1 MEVFKQLKEF
11 YWSEKKYLFGS
22 IFCLMTATALG
33 LVYPNL
39 LRYLI
44 DDVIS
49 KQNFSVVPSLSLL
62 VVGVVSCKAL
72 FQFLHGTL
80 SGKLGNNTA
89 FNLRNALYK
98 KLQYLSFQ
106 YYDQART
113 GDLMSRLTAD
123 LQAVRDFV
131 GFGFV
136 QILNVFMMFTFGTL
150 MMLSINWK
158 LTLLTMLTMPFLVFT
173 AIRFES
179 KIHPAFRSIRK
190 SMSTMTTSVQEN
202 ITGVRTVKSFAR
214 EPHEIIK
221 FAERNE
227 DYKENNV
234 TTSGIWAKYFPLME
248 LFANLS
254 VVLLLGI
261 GGYMVI
267 QQKISLGELVAFF
280 SLIWYIIGPL
290 WGIGFHINNFT
301 QSKAAGE
308 RVLEILHQYVHVK
321 DKEKAIALSADQVK
335 GHVRF
340 ENVTFA
346 YTDKQ
351 PALHKFELNAPA
363 GSVIGLLG
371 GTGSGKSTV
380 IQLLLRAYNV
390 KEGRILLDGRDIRDV
405 TLESLRDQMA
415 IVFQE
420 TFLFSSTIR
429 NNIAYGVQ
437 NVSMEQIVEAAKL
450 AKAHDFI
457 MELPLGYDTIVGER
471 GMGLSGGQKQ
481 RIAIARALI
490 KNPKILILDDA
501 TSAVDMETEH
511 EIQQGFQEVMAGRTT
526 FIIAHRISSLRHAD
540 EIIVLDEGR
549 IVQRGT
555 HEQLMQQEG
564 RYVETYKIQFAD
576 TPVAA
581 AEHES
586 GALQTDREAD
596 VPIPDQEK
604 AAGQVAA
611 ARHAKI
617 RGFAQ

>member
-1 MEVFKQLKEF
+1 MEVFRQLKEF
-11 YWSEKKYLFGS
+11 YWSEKKYLFAS
-22 IFCLMTATALG
+22 IFSLMTATALG

-49 KQNFSVVPSLSLL
+49 KNNFSVVPYLSLL
-62 VVGVVSCKAL
+62 VVGVVSCKAF
-72 FQFLHGTL
+72 FQFLHGVM
-80 SGKLGNNTA
+80 SGKLGNKTA

-106 YYDQART
+106 YYDKART

-123 LQAVRDFV
+123 LQAVRDFI

-136 QILNVFMMFTFGTL
+136 QILNVFMMFIFGTI
-150 MMLSINWK
+150 MMMTINWK
-158 LTLLTMLTMPFLVFT
+158 LTLITMVFMPFLVFT

-190 SMSTMTTSVQEN
+190 SMSSMTTSVQEN

-214 EPHEIIK
+214 EPFEIGK
-221 FAERNE
+221 FSERNE
-227 DYKENNV
+227 DYKVNNV
-234 TTSGIWAKYFPLME
+234 TTSGIWARYFPLME

-254 VVLLLGI
+254 VVILLGI

-267 QQKISLGELVAFF
+267 NDAISLGELVACF

-308 RVLEILHQYVHVK
+308 RMLEVLHQYVHVK
-321 DKEKAIALSADQVK
+321 DKDNAIALTSEQVQ
-335 GHVRF
+335 GHVKF
-340 ENVTFA
+340 NDVTFA

-351 PALHKFELNAPA
+351 PALHHFQLDAPA

-390 KEGRILLDGRDIRDV
+390 KEGSIEIDGRDIRDV
-405 TLESLRDQMA
+405 TLESLRNQMA

-429 NNIAYGVQ
+429 NNIAYGVKDI
-437 NVSMEQIVEAAKL
+437 STDDIVNAAKL

-481 RIAIARALI
+481 RIAIARALL

-511 EIQQGFQEVMAGRTT
+511 EIQQGFQEVMKGRTT

-555 HEQLMQQEG
+555 HDQLMRQEG
-564 RYVETYKIQFAD
+564 PYLETYKIQFAD
-576 TPVAA
+576 QPDADADGGAEAA
-581 AEHES
+581 FKPHRA
-586 GALQTDREAD
+586 TD
-596 VPIPDQEK
+596 
-604 AAGQVAA
+604 QVAA
-611 ARHAKI
+611 AGHIKAG
-617 RGFAQ
+617 GFAQ